1 MATKYQGAP
10 KAPPIGVRF
19 PKDTKRWLEMFSSEN
34 HRSMNS
40 VVIEAVRRFRAQQEV
55 QHG

>member
-1 MATKYQGAP
+1 MATKQRTAP
-10 KAPPIGVRF
+10 LAPPVGIRF
-19 PKDTKRWLEMFSSEN
+19 PVDYKRWLEMFSSEN

-40 VVIEAVRRFRAQQEV
+40 VVIEALKRYRSQQEA